1 MQKSVHN
8 TLVAAAV
15 AAALGFAG
23 TAAAEATVYGK
34 IHVSAGS
41 LSSQESLPATDKT
54 SATTIASHASRL
66 GFKASKKLENGM
78 SVVGQLEY
86 EIDTVGD
93 QTKTSSDD
101 LFKARNTYVGLKG
114 GFGEVRVGIHDTPH
128 KLSTA
133 KLDPLSDTYADYNN
147 VVITDARASNVI
159 AYLNKFG
166 DLSVAVA
173 YSAGD
178 EKKTTGENKNS
189 VTSAMIAYEAGP
201 LYLTAAVENYAD
213 KTAGQ
218 TEASNKVGAGY
229 TFGPVTLGL
238 VYDVEVNKDAK
249 DDTATYASVQWKVT
263 DAGTVKGAYG
273 KLDYGNTASKD
284 RTFYAVAYDHK
295 LDKDANVYVL
305 YANGKDGGLTKGGLK
320 GDATAAVVG
329 MEFKF

>member
-1 MQKSVHN
+1 MQKSVQHSLIA
-8 TLVAAAV
+8 TAI

-23 TAAAEATVYGK
+23 TAAAETTVYGK

-41 LSSQESLPATDKT
+41 LSSEETTDVKT

-78 SVVGQLEY
+78 SVIGQLEY

-93 QTKTSSDD
+93 KTKTSTED

-128 KLSTA
+128 KMSTA
-133 KLDPLSDTYADYNN
+133 KLDPLADTYADYNS

-166 DLSVAVA
+166 DLSVALA

-178 EKKTTGENKNS
+178 EKTTAGENKNS

-213 KTAGQ
+213 KTSG
-218 TEASNKVGAGY
+218 TEASNKFGAGY
-229 TFGPVTLGL
+229 KFGPVTLGL
-238 VYDVEVNKDAK
+238 VYDVEVNKNAK
-249 DDTATYASVQWKVT
+249 DDIATYGSLQWKVT
-263 DAGTVKGAYG
+263 DAGTIKAAYG
-273 KLDYGNTASKD
+273 KLDYGNTATKD
-284 RTFYAVAYDHK
+284 RTFSAVAYDHK

-305 YANGKDGGLTKGGLK
+305 YASGKDGGLTKGGLK